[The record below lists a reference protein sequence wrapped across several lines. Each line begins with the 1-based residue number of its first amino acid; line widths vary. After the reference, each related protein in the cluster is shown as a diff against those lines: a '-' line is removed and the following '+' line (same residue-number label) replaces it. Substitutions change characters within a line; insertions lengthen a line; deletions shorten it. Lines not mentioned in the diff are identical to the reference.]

1 MNYVD
6 AKFIFHKVLK
16 CKFKLHSNQKPK
28 FQVIHLFLRWIKTEL
43 HFVASILHFVRKGDH
58 SGYDFRL
65 WVLIPPQ
72 NMMVSPFVWKLL
84 HIYHSRH

>member
-1 MNYVD
+1 MRNSSSTKYWN
-6 AKFIFHKVLK
+6 ANLNLIQTKTYTFR
-16 CKFKLHSNQKPK
+16 PK
-28 FQVIHLFLRWIKTEL
+28 FQVFHLFLRWIKTEQ

-58 SGYDFRL
+58 SSYDFRL

-72 NMMVSPFVWKLL
+72 NMMVSPFVLKLH